1 MDDSVNLALVSMSD
15 DGVFF
20 MSEKAARIFS
30 EKYDKE
36 LVQIGGW
43 LAKNRDTTGLGAVCD
58 ASARLFSYC
67 RVLWVTAGMMV
78 RCAAT

>member
-1 MDDSVNLALVSMSD
+1 MRTKEQLARFIAELEETGFDLDHAAMSD

-20 MSEKAARIFS
+20 KSEKAARIFS

-43 LAKNRDTTGLGAVCD
+43 LAKNRDTTGLGAV
-58 ASARLFSYC
+58 
-67 RVLWVTAGMMV
+67 T
-78 RCAAT
+78 